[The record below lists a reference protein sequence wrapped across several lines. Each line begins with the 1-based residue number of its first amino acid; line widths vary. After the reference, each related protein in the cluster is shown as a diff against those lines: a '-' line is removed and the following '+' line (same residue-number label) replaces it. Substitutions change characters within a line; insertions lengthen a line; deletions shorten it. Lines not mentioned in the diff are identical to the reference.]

1 MTKIYAF
8 NTAAKLASLT
18 AAFVL
23 FAPIALAALAQAA
36 KIVA

>member
-1 MTKIYAF
+1 MAKVTFKAF
-8 NTAAKLASLT
+8 CFT

-23 FAPIALAALAQAA
+23 FAPLAIAMLAQAA